1 MTKTIL
7 LTFTL
12 LACSAWMVAQSTPSS
27 SQSPDTSS
35 SPSTSAGQSTGSAA
49 SQSSGSQA
57 GSAESQSS
65 GSETTIRGC
74 LNSSG
79 GSYTLTDA
87 SGTTYQLQGDSSKLS
102 AHVNNEVEI
111 KGTASG
117 ASGAGAAGS
126 TSPSAGSSASTGA
139 SSTGSA
145 AGSQMFNVTKVKK
158 VSGTCSTTK

>member
-12 LACSAWMVAQSTPSS
+12 LTCSAWMVAQSTPSS
-27 SQSPDTSS
+27 SQSPDTSTTPS
-35 SPSTSAGQSTGSAA
+35 SSAGQST
-49 SQSSGSQA
+49 GSQA

-102 AHVNNEVEI
+102 SHVNNEVEI

-117 ASGAGAAGS
+117 ASGAGAPGT
-126 TSPSAGSSASTGA
+126 TSPSAGSSAS
-139 SSTGSA
+139 STSSA
-145 AGSQMFNVTKVKK
+145 AGSQMFTVTKVKK
-158 VSGTCSTTK
+158 VSGTCSTSK

>member
-7 LTFTL
+7 LTLTL
-12 LACSAWMVAQSTPSS
+12 LTCSAWMVAQSTPSS
-27 SQSPDTSS
+27 SPSPDTSS
-35 SPSTSAGQSTGSAA
+35 TPSSSAGQSTGSAA
-49 SQSSGSQA
+49 SQSSASQA

-79 GSYTLTDA
+79 GGYTLTDA

-126 TSPSAGSSASTGA
+126 TSPSAGSSASTSAG
-139 SSTGSA
+139 A

-158 VSGTCSTTK
+158 VSGTCSTSK

>member
-35 SPSTSAGQSTGSAA
+35 SPSSSAGQSTGSAA

-87 SGTTYQLQGDSSKLS
+87 SGTTYQLQGDTSKLS
-102 AHVNNEVEI
+102 SHVNNEVEI

-117 ASGAGAAGS
+117 ASGEGAAGS
-126 TSPSAGSSASTGA
+126 TSPSAGSSAST
-139 SSTGSA
+139 TGSA

>member
-12 LACSAWMVAQSTPSS
+12 LTCSAWMVAQSTPSS

-35 SPSTSAGQSTGSAA
+35 STAGQSSTGSAA
-49 SQSSGSQA
+49 SQSNGSQA
-57 GSAESQSS
+57 GSETSQSS

>member
-35 SPSTSAGQSTGSAA
+35 SPSSSAGQSTGSAA
-49 SQSSGSQA
+49 SQSSGSQV

-117 ASGAGAAGS
+117 ASAAGS
-126 TSPSAGSSASTGA
+126 TSPSAGSSASTGAA

>member
-12 LACSAWMVAQSTPSS
+12 LASSAWMVAQSTPSS

-35 SPSTSAGQSTGSAA
+35 TPSSSAGQSTGSAA

>member
-7 LTFTL
+7 LTLTL
-12 LACSAWMVAQSTPSS
+12 LTCSARMVAQSTPSS
-27 SQSPDTSS
+27 SPSPDASS
-35 SPSTSAGQSTGSAA
+35 TPSSSAGQSTGSAA
-49 SQSSGSQA
+49 SQSSASQA

-79 GSYTLTDA
+79 GGYTLTDA

-139 SSTGSA
+139 GA

-158 VSGTCSTTK
+158 VSGTCSTSK

>member
-7 LTFTL
+7 LTLTL
-12 LACSAWMVAQSTPSS
+12 LTCSAWMVAQSTPSS
-27 SQSPDTSS
+27 SPSPDASS
-35 SPSTSAGQSTGSAA
+35 TPSSSAGQSTGSAA
-49 SQSSGSQA
+49 SQSSASQA

-79 GSYTLTDA
+79 GGYTLTDA

-117 ASGAGAAGS
+117 ASGVAGS

-139 SSTGSA
+139 GA

-158 VSGTCSTTK
+158 VSGTCSTSK